1 MLNVILL
8 SLALFSTDG
17 IAAES
22 YNANIDE
29 STVLWTASKVVGKT
43 HNGTLNLASG
53 SVDIESGKLTG
64 GSFELDM
71 TTIANTDVEGEWKA
85 KLEGHLKSEDFFSVE
100 KFKTSSLKFTNVT
113 STGDNTYNVTADI
126 TIKGKTESISF
137 PATVSVD
144 GAKLKATA
152 KLTIDRS
159 KFDVR
164 YGSSSF
170 FDDLG
175 DKAISDEFTIEVN
188 LVANK

>member
-53 SVDIESGKLTG
+53 SLDIESGKLTG

-126 TIKGKTESISF
+126 TIKGKTESITF

>member
-1 MLNVILL
+1 
-8 SLALFSTDG
+8 
-17 IAAES
+17 
-22 YNANIDE
+22 
-29 STVLWTASKVVGKT
+29 
-43 HNGTLNLASG
+43 
-53 SVDIESGKLTG
+53 
-64 GSFELDM
+64 M

-175 DKAISDEFTIEVN
+175 EAIDLLEQYEGENQFKNFDKSNLEGDIAQWRQFANSLRLRLAIRIVKINPALAQTQGELALN
-188 LVANK
+188 QHY

>member
-53 SVDIESGKLTG
+53 SLDIESGKLTG